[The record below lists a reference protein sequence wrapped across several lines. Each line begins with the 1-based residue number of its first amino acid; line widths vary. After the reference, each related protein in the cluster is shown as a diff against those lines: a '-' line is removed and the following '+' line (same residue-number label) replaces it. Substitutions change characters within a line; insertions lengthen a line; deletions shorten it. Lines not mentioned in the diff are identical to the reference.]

1 MIVKQFFSERLF
13 CNYIFETIFYRAMLA
28 MILTIVVSML
38 VYIFWFIKSEFQRV
52 LDRIDQSTL
61 GIARMQRELTQSTV
75 KQLHDSLQESFG
87 RLEDDDNFDEEEDD
101 DDEENNEDD
110 DLEEV
115 DETEEVEEVEE
126 VEEDDEANEPTPM
139 ATVQE
144 ETPEPTDQVVEAMEK
159 EIESA
164 IIELDTAVD
173 APKKRGRKSKK

>member
-1 MIVKQFFSERLF
+1 
-13 CNYIFETIFYRAMLA
+13 MLA

-87 RLEDDDNFDEEEDD
+87 RLEDDDDNFDEEEDD
-101 DDEENNEDD
+101 EDEENDEDDEDD

-115 DETEEVEEVEE
+115 DETEEVEEAEE
-126 VEEDDEANEPTPM
+126 ADETDEPTPM
-139 ATVQE
+139 TTTIQE
-144 ETPEPTDQVVEAMEK
+144 ETPEPTDQVVEDMEK
-159 EIESA
+159 EIASA